1 MKTWI
6 IPVCITFVLWGIQG
20 FVAKLTTQYINPM
33 SALLYN
39 IVGAF
44 IVGIVILYLLNFSP
58 QIHAKGIALAVF
70 MGTLGILGA
79 LGMLYAMRQG
89 KVSVVTVISALYPL
103 VSILLAYFILKEPI
117 TLKEGAGIA
126 FALVALVLFST

>member
-6 IPVCITFVLWGIQG
+6 IPICITFVLWGIQG

-58 QIHAKGIALAVF
+58 QIHAKGIALAIF

-89 KVSVVTVISALYPL
+89 KVSVVTVVSALYPL
-103 VSILLAYFILKEPI
+103 VSILLAYFILKEPV
-117 TLKEGAGIA
+117 TLKEGVGIA
-126 FALVALVLFST
+126 FALVALVLFTT

>member
-6 IPVCITFVLWGIQG
+6 IPICITFVLWGIQG

-79 LGMLYAMRQG
+79 LGMLYSMRQG

-103 VSILLAYFILKEPI
+103 VSILLAYFILKEPV
-117 TLKEGAGIA
+117 TLKEGVGIV

>member
-6 IPVCITFVLWGIQG
+6 IPICITFVLWGIQG

-70 MGTLGILGA
+70 MGALGILGI

-89 KVSVVTVISALYPL
+89 KVSVVTVVSALYPL
-103 VSILLAYFILKEPI
+103 VSILLAYFILKEPV
-117 TLKEGAGIA
+117 TLKEGVGIA

>member
-6 IPVCITFVLWGIQG
+6 IPICITFVLWGIQG

-117 TLKEGAGIA
+117 TLKEGVGIA
-126 FALVALVLFST
+126 FALVAMVLFAT

>member
-6 IPVCITFVLWGIQG
+6 IPICITFVLWGIQG

-103 VSILLAYFILKEPI
+103 VSILLAYFILKEPV
-117 TLKEGAGIA
+117 TLKEGVGIA

>member
-6 IPVCITFVLWGIQG
+6 IPICITFVLWGIQG

-70 MGTLGILGA
+70 MGALGILGV
-79 LGMLYAMRQG
+79 LGLLYAMRQG

-103 VSILLAYFILKEPI
+103 VSILLAYFILKEPV
-117 TLKEGAGIA
+117 TLKEGVGIA

>member
-6 IPVCITFVLWGIQG
+6 IPICITFVLWGIQG

-58 QIHAKGIALAVF
+58 QIHAKGIALAIF

-89 KVSVVTVISALYPL
+89 KVSVVTVVSALYPL
-103 VSILLAYFILKEPI
+103 VSILLAYFILKEPV
-117 TLKEGAGIA
+117 TLKEGVGIA

>member
-58 QIHAKGIALAVF
+58 QVHAKGIALAVF
-70 MGTLGILGA
+70 MGALGLLGV

-103 VSILLAYFILKEPI
+103 VSILLAYFILKEPV
-117 TLKEGAGIA
+117 TLKEGVGIA

>member
-6 IPVCITFVLWGIQG
+6 IPICITFVLWGIQG
-20 FVAKLTTQYINPM
+20 FVAKLTTQYISPM

-39 IVGAF
+39 IVGAL

-58 QIHAKGIALAVF
+58 QIHAKCIALAVF
-70 MGTLGILGA
+70 MGTLGILVA

-103 VSILLAYFILKEPI
+103 VSILLAYFILKEPV
-117 TLKEGAGIA
+117 TLKEGVGIV

>member
-1 MKTWI
+1 MKIWI

-33 SALLYN
+33 SALLYS
-39 IVGAF
+39 IVGMF
-44 IVGIVILYLLNFSP
+44 IVGIVVLYLLNFSP
-58 QIHAKGIALAVF
+58 QFHVKGIALAVF

-89 KVSVVTVISALYPL
+89 KVSVVTVISALYPM
-103 VSILLAYFILKEPI
+103 VSILLAFFILREPI
-117 TLKEGAGIA
+117 TFKEGVGIA
-126 FALVALVLFST
+126 FALVALVLFAA

>member
-6 IPVCITFVLWGIQG
+6 IPICITFVLWGIQG

-58 QIHAKGIALAVF
+58 QVHAKGITLAVF
-70 MGTLGILGA
+70 MGALGILGI

-103 VSILLAYFILKEPI
+103 VSILLAYFILKEPV
-117 TLKEGAGIA
+117 TLKEGVGIA